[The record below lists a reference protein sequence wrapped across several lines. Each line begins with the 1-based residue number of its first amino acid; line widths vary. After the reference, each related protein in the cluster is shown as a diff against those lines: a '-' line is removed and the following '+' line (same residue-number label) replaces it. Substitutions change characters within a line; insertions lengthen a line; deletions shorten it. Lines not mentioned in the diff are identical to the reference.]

1 MPARGSGEV
10 CGERV
15 LVFFFPVV
23 VKFFFVVFFITILFW
38 FLGGLVPLSCEK
50 R

>member
-15 LVFFFPVV
+15 LVFFSCCCEV
-23 VKFFFVVFFITILFW
+23 FFVVFFITILFW